1 VAAQRADW
9 TGTRALLAALAA
21 LGWLLTGCASLST
34 GPERPQAA
42 SARHLLVAPLN
53 LALRL
58 PEDLEPTV
66 DSVWAILLERGLA
79 RAEKVSILD
88 PSDAWELWRGV
99 LLEAQLRD
107 APELLAVLRE
117 FARDLGGQVEFDL
130 LLVPSLVYRE
140 ARFDGTIARWDGVRR
155 RLSQTEDR
163 DRPDTTE
170 WAFTGEITGVSL
182 HLLAFDPKG
191 AQLAQGWGGLD
202 LVHEL
207 HLEGNRHTLELRAR
221 PFENRDH
228 LREGVDRALDS
239 CLTR

>member
-1 VAAQRADW
+1 LAHWTDW

-21 LGWLLTGCASLST
+21 LGWLLPGCTSLST

-42 SARHLLVAPLN
+42 SARRLLVAPLN

-58 PEDLEPTV
+58 PEDLERTV
-66 DSVWAILLERGLA
+66 DSVWPILLERGLA
-79 RAEKVSILD
+79 RAEKVSILEA
-88 PSDAWELWRGV
+88 SDAWELWRGV

-107 APELLAVLRE
+107 APELLTVLRE
-117 FARDLGGQVEFDL
+117 FAREVGGQAEFDL

-140 ARFDGTIARWDGVRR
+140 ARFDGAVARWDGVRR
-155 RLSQTEDR
+155 RLAQSEER

-170 WAFTGEITGVSL
+170 WAFSGEITGVSL
-182 HLLAFDPKG
+182 HLLAFDSKG
-191 AQLAQGWGGLD
+191 AQVAQGWGGLD

-207 HLEGNRHTLELRAR
+207 RLEGNRHTLELRAR
-221 PFENRDH
+221 PFENPDH
-228 LREGVDRALDS
+228 LREGVDRALDT